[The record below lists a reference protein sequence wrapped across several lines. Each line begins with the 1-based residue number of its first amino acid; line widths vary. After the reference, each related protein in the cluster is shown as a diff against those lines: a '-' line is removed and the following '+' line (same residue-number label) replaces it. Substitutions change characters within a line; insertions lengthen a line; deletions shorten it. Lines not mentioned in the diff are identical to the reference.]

1 MVRFDIVFYVRM
13 KDGLSQIIINV
24 EAQKDEPGEYEILN
38 RAVFYVS
45 RLVSSQKERDFEN
58 SSYDDIKSVYS
69 IWICMNMD
77 YNSLSHIHLA
87 KDEMLSPYDWK
98 GNMDLL
104 NIVLV
109 GITNDIPEHDENYEM
124 HRLIGALL
132 STELREQEKLDIIE
146 HEYNIPISNE
156 LREDV
161 RIMCNLSTG
170 IEEKA
175 TEKTSEK
182 HTVGQSVKLSI
193 SNEGLEYY
201 RNRIQQ
207 SGQEKYDDV
216 VQRKELLASK
226 KISDIDYSYE
236 IQKKAAQQNQNVDTG
251 KSALNITDKAN
262 NYVKAY
268 AELYDEIVKGYE
280 NGTREIY
287 VADENGPRKLTK
299 DEELSNLDA
308 AYKKTV
314 DDFVTMETTNQHARG
329 IIGEE
334 MNKISKI
341 TTRSTLA
348 SAYIEEQKTKC
359 RKTK

>member
-1 MVRFDIVFYVRM
+1 M
-13 KDGLSQIIINV
+13 
-24 EAQKDEPGEYEILN
+24 
-38 RAVFYVS
+38 
-45 RLVSSQKERDFEN
+45 
-58 SSYDDIKSVYS
+58 
-69 IWICMNMD
+69 
-77 YNSLSHIHLA
+77 
-87 KDEMLSPYDWK
+87 
-98 GNMDLL
+98 
-104 NIVLV
+104 
-109 GITNDIPEHDENYEM
+109 
-124 HRLIGALL
+124 
-132 STELREQEKLDIIE
+132 
-146 HEYNIPISNE
+146 
-156 LREDV
+156 
-161 RIMCNLSTG
+161 
-170 IEEKA
+170 
-175 TEKTSEK
+175 
-182 HTVGQSVKLSI
+182 KLSI

-334 MNKISKI
+334 MNKFQNTQGQLGIGLHWGAKNQGKDEIPENLTEKMYGAITSFKEKYTMIQPNREQLLMSIKI
-341 TTRSTLA
+341 
-348 SAYIEEQKTKC
+348 
-359 RKTK
+359 

>member
-1 MVRFDIVFYVRM
+1 M
-13 KDGLSQIIINV
+13 KISN
-24 EAQKDEPGEYEILN
+24 YMN
-38 RAVFYVS
+38 NT
-45 RLVSSQKERDFEN
+45 N
-58 SSYDDIKSVYS
+58 SIMEKNTDKVQ
-69 IWICMNMD
+69 
-77 YNSLSHIHLA
+77 
-87 KDEMLSPYDWK
+87 K
-98 GNMDLL
+98 GNSQ
-104 NIVLV
+104 
-109 GITNDIPEHDENYEM
+109 TN
-124 HRLIGALL
+124 
-132 STELREQEKLDIIE
+132 
-146 HEYNIPISNE
+146 
-156 LREDV
+156 
-161 RIMCNLSTG
+161 
-170 IEEKA
+170 
-175 TEKTSEK
+175 EK

-262 NYVKAY
+262 NYVKVY

-287 VADENGPRKLTK
+287 VADENGPRKLTR
-299 DEELSNLDA
+299 DEELSNLDV

-341 TTRSTLA
+341 TSRSALA
-348 SAYIEEQKTKC
+348 SDYIGEQKTKG
-359 RKTK
+359 KDEIPENLTEKMYGAITSFKEKYTMIHHNQNQLSQLLMSVKI